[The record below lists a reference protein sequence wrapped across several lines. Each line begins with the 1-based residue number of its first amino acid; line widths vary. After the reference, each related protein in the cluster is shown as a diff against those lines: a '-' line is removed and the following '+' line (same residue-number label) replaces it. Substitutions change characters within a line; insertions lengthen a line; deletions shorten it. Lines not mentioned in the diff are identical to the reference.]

1 MRWVVVAGAVA
12 AVFAAALLAVELLL
26 RHWIDSSSGSSKK
39 RFFSRFVDHG
49 ELGKGSWTL
58 SAEVMAMRDPD
69 FSSAHWRG
77 LTQFLA
83 MGKGWERWSVPRSSQ
98 RINRIKAVSF
108 VSSEFSIQDRK
119 RLTTG
124 QPSDPRGEVL
134 CLGGST
140 TFCYEV
146 ADRRTW
152 ASVLQRRLNER
163 GGRPLR
169 VQNLG
174 IGGTPGLER
183 IYTYRLAMQPQA
195 GDVAVFLFGH
205 NDSGQKMY
213 GSRSGM
219 YFKHLPRVVRL
230 LLDGSRVS
238 ELAAWIYGEVAP
250 RYLQRLAV
258 EMAETTITAAEEAAA
273 WARARGAHVLFVLQP
288 HIFTLAHP
296 DDWDRRIIAHTARD
310 LPIMLQAAYTRYRR
324 WIETSDFIVSATHIF
339 DRESPSPYMGDWGH
353 VNTRGNELIAE
364 FIFSELVARGMLGP
378 VEIGVVR

>member
-1 MRWVVVAGAVA
+1 MRWVVIAGAA
-12 AVFAAALLAVELLL
+12 AVVLATALLAVELLL
-26 RHWIDSSSGSSKK
+26 RRWIDSSSDGDRRAEHHTHGALGVSAYKLPAEMIATRDSA
-39 RFFSRFVDHG
+39 FSALQWH
-49 ELGKGSWTL
+49 ELGQYRRS
-58 SAEVMAMRDPD
+58 
-69 FSSAHWRG
+69 G
-77 LTQFLA
+77 L
-83 MGKGWERWSVPRSSQ
+83 MSPERWSLPGRSQ
-98 RINRIKAVSF
+98 PLNRLSATDF
-108 VSSEFSIQDRK
+108 EGQEFSVRS
-119 RLTTG
+119 RERTTTDLPP
-124 QPSDPRGEVL
+124 QPQGEVL

-140 TFCYEV
+140 TFCFEV

-169 VQNLG
+169 VRNLG

-183 IYTYRLAMQPQA
+183 IHTYRLAMQPQA
-195 GDVAVFLFGH
+195 GDVAVFLFGD
-205 NDSGQKMY
+205 NDSGWKMY

-250 RYLQRLAV
+250 RYLRRLAV

-296 DDWDRRIIAHTARD
+296 DDWDKRIIAHTARD
-310 LPIMLQAAYTRYRR
+310 LPILLQAAYTRYRR
-324 WIETSDFIVSATHIF
+324 WIETSDIAVSATHIF
-339 DRESPSPYMGDWGH
+339 DRESPSPYMGDWSH

>member
-1 MRWVVVAGAVA
+1 MRWVVVAGAA
-12 AVFAAALLAVELLL
+12 AVVLASALLAVELLL
-26 RHWIDSSSGSSKK
+26 RRWADSSSGSSKK
-39 RFFSRFVDHG
+39 RLFSRFADHG

-77 LTQFLA
+77 LTQFNA
-83 MGKGWERWSVPRSSQ
+83 MGMKRERWSVPGSSQ
-98 RINRIKAVSF
+98 QLNRLRAVNF
-108 VSSEFSIQDRK
+108 EGGEISIQDRK
-119 RLTTG
+119 RRTTD
-124 QPSDPRGEVL
+124 QPSDPQGEVL

-152 ASVLQRRLNER
+152 ASVLQRRLNQR

-183 IYTYRLAMQPQA
+183 IHTYRLAMQPQA
-195 GDVAVFLFGH
+195 GDVAVFLFGD
-205 NDSGQKMY
+205 NDSGWSMY
-213 GSRSGM
+213 GSRSGI
-219 YFKHLPRVVRL
+219 YHSHLPRVVRL

-258 EMAETTITAAEEAAA
+258 EMAETTIAAAEEAAA

-296 DDWDRRIIAHTARD
+296 DDWDRRIIVHTARD
-310 LPIMLQAAYTRYRR
+310 LPIMLQASFARYRR
-324 WIETSDFIVSATHIF
+324 WIATSDIAVSATHIF

-378 VEIGVVR
+378 VEIGLVR